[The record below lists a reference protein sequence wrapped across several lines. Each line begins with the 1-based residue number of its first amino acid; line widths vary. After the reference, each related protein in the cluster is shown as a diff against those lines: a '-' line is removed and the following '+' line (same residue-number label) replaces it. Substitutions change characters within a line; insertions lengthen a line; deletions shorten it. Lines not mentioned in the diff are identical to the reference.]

1 MNNTWKM
8 LGGIGAGAL
17 LLRQL
22 INLIYA
28 IVQGNI
34 EYWEPMTYAWQFLTI
49 IGFGLITAGF
59 FMANTDSSSQ
69 VIGAPKPQQVEPS
82 TPDFQVPSI
91 GNWIGWFLIL
101 AIPLVGFVF
110 MIIWAVDKSNPNRR
124 NFILASLILYGI
136 LIALYIL
143 IMLFFIATVGL

>member
-1 MNNTWKM
+1 M

-17 LLRQL
+17 LLRQI
-22 INLIYA
+22 INLLYA
-28 IVQGNI
+28 AFDSGALR
-34 EYWEPMTYAWQFLTI
+34 YWDPINYLWHFLTI
-49 IGFGLITAGF
+49 VGFGLITAGF

-69 VIGAPKPQQVEPS
+69 VIEAPKPQQVEPS
-82 TPDFQVPSI
+82 TPNFQVPSI

-110 MIIWAVDKSNPNRR
+110 MIIWAVDKSNPVRR

-136 LIALYIL
+136 VIALYIL
-143 IMLFFIATVGL
+143 MMLFFVAAVGL

>member
-1 MNNTWKM
+1 MNNMWKI
-8 LGGIGAGAL
+8 LGGVGASAL
-17 LLRQL
+17 LLPKL
-22 INLIYA
+22 INLFQNVSSGSIRWWGPTDYL
-28 IVQGNI
+28 
-34 EYWEPMTYAWQFLTI
+34 WTFLPI
-49 IGFGLITAGF
+49 MGFGLIAVAF

-69 VIGAPKPQQVEPS
+69 VTEAPKPQQVEPS

-110 MIIWAVDKSNPNRR
+110 MIIWAVDKSNPVRR

-136 LIALYIL
+136 VIALYIL
-143 IMLFFIATVGL
+143 MMLFFIAAVGL